1 MVYIPTT
8 ILIIEVTITYLEPYS
23 SEDLCS
29 NRMVILGAQWGELG
43 TLGSSTDIC
52 EFTTIVQSYTVKYH
66 EFVAVCIVT
75 T

>member
-29 NRMVILGAQWGELG
+29 NRMVILTAQWGELG

-52 EFTTIVQSYTVKYH
+52 EFTTVVQSYTVKYH
-66 EFVAVCIVT
+66 EFVAVCVVT

>member
-29 NRMVILGAQWGELG
+29 NLMVILAAQWGELG

-66 EFVAVCIVT
+66 KFVAVCVVT

>member
-8 ILIIEVTITYLEPYS
+8 ILLIEVTITYLEPYS

-29 NRMVILGAQWGELG
+29 NRMVILAAQWGELG